1 MLKYIL
7 AFVIA
12 FLLTCVFTPLAKKI
26 AYAIGAIDVP
36 KDERRVHKKPVPLL
50 GGLSIYL
57 SFLVGAIIFVPK
69 NSHILGLL
77 IGSTII
83 IIVGILDDKYELSAI
98 AKLFGQIMAA
108 VVVMVYG
115 MRINVISNPFGDSI
129 NLGLWAYPITL
140 IWIVAITN
148 TLNLIDGLDGL
159 AAGVAGIASFFL
171 FIVSLLNSRDIA
183 AILTII
189 TAGSAL
195 GFLPFNFNP
204 AKIFMGDT
212 GALLLGFILSVISV
226 EGAIKGAAAI
236 AIIVPVL
243 VLGLPIFD
251 MIVSI
256 IRRSIKG
263 MPIMQAD
270 KGHIHH
276 RLLDMGMSQRRAVI
290 YMYIIC
296 IVLGVS
302 AIVVSAGNTL
312 TGILV
317 ISLVILLAMI
327 LTKRM
332 NLIGLNDDRYR
343 GITR

>member
-1 MLKYIL
+1 MLRYIF
-7 AFVIA
+7 AFIIA
-12 FLLTCVFTPLAKKI
+12 FLLTCAFTPLAKKF
-26 AYAIGAIDVP
+26 AYFIGAIDVP
-36 KDERRVHKKPVPLL
+36 KDERRVHKKPIPLL

-69 NSHILGLL
+69 TSHIVGLL

-98 AKLFGQIMAA
+98 AKLFGQLIAA
-108 VVVMVYG
+108 IVVMLYG
-115 MRINVISNPFGDSI
+115 MRINVVSNPFGDSI

-140 IWIVAITN
+140 IWIIAITN

-159 AAGVAGIASFFL
+159 AAGVAGIASFSL
-171 FIVSLLNSRDIA
+171 FIVSLLNDRNVA

-189 TAGSAL
+189 VAGSAL

-251 MIVSI
+251 MVVSI
-256 IRRSIKG
+256 IRRAIKG

-276 RLLDMGMSQRRAVI
+276 RLLDMGMSQRQAVI
-290 YMYIIC
+290 YMYIAC
-296 IVLGVS
+296 IVLGIS
-302 AIVVSAGNTL
+302 AIVVSMGNTI
-312 TGILV
+312 TDFLV
-317 ISLVILLAMI
+317 VSFVLLLAFIM
-327 LTKRM
+327 TKRM
-332 NLIGLNDDRYR
+332 DLIGINNNRYR
-343 GITR
+343 GIMR